1 MKQVLIFITATFFL
15 SCGSSEHSEVVEQEK
30 IDSAYCDCSELTFD
44 QPYNHFWRFERRK
57 GFTGTCEEFYPSGE
71 LKMTKSFIDGKVHGK
86 LTIYYDNCQIED
98 QKEFDMNF
106 QVGEQFT
113 YTKKGEL
120 KYHARYKRG
129 TLDTIFV
136 NRPDLINE
144 DIWEQN

>member
-1 MKQVLIFITATFFL
+1 MKYIIFVLTILIFA
-15 SCGSSEHSEVVEQEK
+15 SCGSSVTADDTNTEV
-30 IDSAYCDCSELTFD
+30 IDSTYCECSELTFD

-57 GFTGTCEEFYPSGE
+57 GFTGVCEEFYPDGK
-71 LKMTKSFIDGKVHGK
+71 LKMTKPFQEGKIHGK
-86 LTIYYDNCQIED
+86 LIMYYDNGQIED

-136 NRPDLINE
+136 NRPDLLNE
-144 DIWEQN
+144 EPFGSN